1 MMSWQYADAR
11 TSRWV
16 SPGDPGCRTASL
28 DRTPKGATRKESRD
42 GFEVQDNRQWALRA
56 CGNGEGAPVG
66 RAESGSFPVGK
77 ECG

>member
-1 MMSWQYADAR
+1 MMSWQYADGR

-28 DRTPKGATRKESRD
+28 DRMPKTMMRESRD
-42 GFEVQDNRQWALRA
+42 GFEVQDDRQWALQA

-77 ECG
+77 EGG

>member
-1 MMSWQYADAR
+1 MRTGEQAAGFLLAIRDAIPRVWVAHTKAMMR
-11 TSRWV
+11 
-16 SPGDPGCRTASL
+16 
-28 DRTPKGATRKESRD
+28 ESKA
-42 GFEVQDNRQWALRA
+42 GFEVQDDRQWALRA